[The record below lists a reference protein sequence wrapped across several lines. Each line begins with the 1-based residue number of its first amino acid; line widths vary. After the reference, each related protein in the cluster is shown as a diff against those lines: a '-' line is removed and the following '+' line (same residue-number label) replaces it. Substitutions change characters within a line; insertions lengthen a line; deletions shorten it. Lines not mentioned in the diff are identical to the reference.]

1 MLTHL
6 RDISNCSEYSM
17 PEFVTYP
24 EDQVRILAVPAVTP
38 VVGEEAPRELVVF
51 VLHENAHAPS
61 LTRPIAHIL
70 FPDDRQEQRSGRV
83 HNGDVWEE
91 PVAVV
96 LLQHFDRTEEEGVLW
111 Y

>member
-6 RDISNCSEYSM
+6 RDISIVRNIRYQSL
-17 PEFVTYP
+17 VTYP

-38 VVGEEAPRELVVF
+38 VVGEEAPRELVVL

-61 LTRPIAHIL
+61 LTGSIAHIL

-83 HNGDVWEE
+83 HDGDVWEE

-96 LLQHFDRTEEEGVLW
+96 LLQHFDRTEEEWVLW